1 MGLDIAQAI
10 FKRRGNVRL
19 RKLPLDGLHAPK
31 NSRARPVPVFKERNH
46 RRLSRPGR
54 CGHADLPAS
63 VVEPYL
69 QGFVAKLAAGDAEE
83 RAAAAARAARPS
95 DAELGLSYFQ
105 ELRDSFGPGGD
116 AETEEGS
123 ATQEDI
129 LRIVEEMGPTG
140 GAKGCAV
147 S

>member
-1 MGLDIAQAI
+1 
-10 FKRRGNVRL
+10 
-19 RKLPLDGLHAPK
+19 
-31 NSRARPVPVFKERNH
+31 
-46 RRLSRPGR
+46 
-54 CGHADLPAS
+54 